1 MKGLFRPILRKGYH
15 FLGRILHPRFYE
27 LKARTHGMLNPMI
40 YRRMYLL
47 AREQPDLDIVEIGG
61 AAGAGSVALALGMK
75 ESGKR
80 SGLIVVEKLQGGSRA
95 TLGDYQR
102 NLEIING
109 NFRDFGVDN
118 VVRLYPHE
126 ITMENGSEVRALV
139 QTREIAA
146 FVHDADGRLDRDFFL
161 FWPLLRPG
169 GLIIVDDYANSPHF
183 KPISERNPQG
193 GIKSVMTFRLLNQMI
208 DWGLFR
214 PTRHMGNTVFGIK
227 PAGADFSRFDREA
240 CRRIIEQV
248 ERERDAFLVK
258 AEAAPAKR

>member
-1 MKGLFRPILRKGYH
+1 MKGLFRPILRQAYH
-15 FLGRILHPRFYE
+15 FLGRMMYPRFYD

-40 YRRMYLL
+40 YRQMYLL
-47 AREQPDLDIVEIGG
+47 AREQPDLDIVEVGG

-80 SGLIVVEKLQGGSRA
+80 SGLVVVEKLKGGSRA
-95 TLGDYQR
+95 VLGDYQR

-109 NFRDFGVDN
+109 NFRQFGVDQ

-126 ITMENGSEVRALV
+126 LTMENGAEVRALV
-139 QTREIAA
+139 RTPEIAA

-193 GIKSVMTFRLLNQMI
+193 GINSVMTFRLLNQMI
-208 DWGLFR
+208 EWGLFR
-214 PTRHMGNTVFGIK
+214 ATRHMGNTVFGIK

-248 ERERDAFLVK
+248 ERERDAYL
-258 AEAAPAKR
+258 ARTGTGPGGR

>member
-1 MKGLFRPILRKGYH
+1 MKGLFRPILRQAYH
-15 FLGRILHPRFYE
+15 FLGRMMYPRFYD

-40 YRRMYLL
+40 YRQMYLL
-47 AREQPDLDIVEIGG
+47 AREQPDLDIVEVGG

-80 SGLIVVEKLQGGSRA
+80 SGLVVVEKLKGGSRA
-95 TLGDYQR
+95 VLGDYQR

-109 NFRDFGVDN
+109 NFRQFGVDQ

-126 ITMENGSEVRALV
+126 LTMENGAEVRALV
-139 QTREIAA
+139 RTPEIAA

-208 DWGLFR
+208 EWGLFR
-214 PTRHMGNTVFGIK
+214 ATRHMGNTVFGIK

-248 ERERDAFLVK
+248 ERERDAYL
-258 AEAAPAKR
+258 ARTGTGPGGR

>member
-1 MKGLFRPILRKGYH
+1 
-15 FLGRILHPRFYE
+15 
-27 LKARTHGMLNPMI
+27 MLNPMI

-47 AREQPDLDIVEIGG
+47 AREQPDLDMVEIGG

-214 PTRHMGNTVFGIK
+214 PTRHMGNTVFGLK

>member
-1 MKGLFRPILRKGYH
+1 MSGLLRQILRKVYH
-15 FLGRILHPRFYE
+15 LYGGMMHPRFYE
-27 LKARTHGMLNPMI
+27 LKAKTHGMLNPMI

-80 SGLIVVEKLQGGSRA
+80 SGLVVVEKLQGGSRA

-109 NFRDFGVDN
+109 NFRDFEVGD

-126 ITMENGSEVRALV
+126 ITMENGSEVRALIR
-139 QTREIAA
+139 TPEIAA
-146 FVHDADGRLDRDFFL
+146 FVHDADGRLDRDFSL

-208 DWGLFR
+208 EWGLFR
-214 PTRHMGNTVFGIK
+214 LTRRMGNTAFGIK
-227 PAGADFSRFDREA
+227 PVGADFSRFDRQA

-248 ERERDAFLVK
+248 ERERDAFLAK
-258 AEAAPAKR
+258 AGTERAIR

>member
-1 MKGLFRPILRKGYH
+1 MKAMLRAILRAGYH
-15 FLGRILHPRFYE
+15 RYGRIRHPRFYE
-27 LKARTHGMLNPMI
+27 LKARAHGMLNPLI

-47 AREQPDLDIVEIGG
+47 ARKLPDLDIVEIGG

-95 TLGDYQR
+95 SHGDYQR

-109 NFRDFGVDN
+109 NFRSFGVED

-126 ITMENGSEVRALV
+126 ITMENGSEVWHMIR
-139 QTREIAA
+139 TPEIAA
-146 FVHDADGRLDRDFFL
+146 FMHDADGRLDRDFFL
-161 FWPLLRPG
+161 FWPVLRPG

-208 DWGLFR
+208 EWGLFQ
-214 PTRHMGNTVFGIK
+214 PTRRMGNTIFGIK
-227 PAGADFSRFDREA
+227 PVAADFSRFDREA

-248 ERERDAFLVK
+248 ERERDHFL
-258 AEAAPAKR
+258 AGAAPELATR